1 MVRTGI
7 SLVSIDNARLN
18 LEEEI
23 ARPFGWNFDK
33 VVTNQQDTWETLF
46 QRVSITTDNYLLKQ
60 KFYTN
65 LYRSISPRTIWN
77 DVNGE
82 WIDMNGNKA
91 LIDKQV
97 KAYMEVILLGE
108 CIGH

>member
-46 QRVSITTDNYLLKQ
+46 PKSQYHNRQLPLKA
-60 KFYTN
+60 KNSTPIFTV
-65 LYRSISPRTIWN
+65 LSVHGPS
-77 DVNGE
+77 G
-82 WIDMNGNKA
+82 M
-91 LIDKQV
+91 
-97 KAYMEVILLGE
+97 M
-108 CIGH
+108 